1 MVDGRPL
8 CLKRKERITMPSEDD
23 DEIFIYSTGYAD
35 LHLTP
40 DDDVNM
46 LKTTVHDRE
55 QFAKILIIWACVP
68 AAIPSAVI
76 ATLTTEDLPRRL
88 TGYGN
93 VMTT

>member
-1 MVDGRPL
+1 MVDDRPA
-8 CLKRKERITMPSEDD
+8 CLKCGERVTMPSEDD
-23 DEIFIYSTGYAD
+23 KKILIYNTGYAD

-40 DDDVNM
+40 DDDVKI
-46 LKTTVHDRE
+46 LKTTVHARE
-55 QFAKILIIWACVP
+55 QFAKILIIWAFMP
-68 AAIPSAVI
+68 AAISAAVF

>member
-1 MVDGRPL
+1 MVDDRPA
-8 CLKRKERITMPSEDD
+8 CLKCGKRVTMPSEDD
-23 DEIFIYSTGYAD
+23 DEILIYNTGNTD

-40 DDDVNM
+40 EDDVKI
-46 LKTTVHDRE
+46 LKTTVHARL

-68 AAIPSAVI
+68 AAIPAAVI
-76 ATLTTEDLPRRL
+76 ATLTTEDLPRRW

>member
-8 CLKRKERITMPSEDD
+8 CLKRKECITMPSEDD
-23 DEIFIYSTGYAD
+23 DEILIYNTGYAD

-40 DDDVNM
+40 DDDVKI
-46 LKTTVHDRE
+46 LKTTVYARE
-55 QFAKILIIWACVP
+55 QFAKILIIWAFMP
-68 AAIPSAVI
+68 AAISAAVI

>member
-23 DEIFIYSTGYAD
+23 DEIFIYNNGDAD

-40 DDDVNM
+40 DDDVKI
-46 LKTTVHDRE
+46 LKTTVYAQK
-55 QFAKILIIWACVP
+55 QFAKILIIWAFMP
-68 AAIPSAVI
+68 AAIPAAVI
-76 ATLTTEDLPRRL
+76 ATLTTEDLLRQL